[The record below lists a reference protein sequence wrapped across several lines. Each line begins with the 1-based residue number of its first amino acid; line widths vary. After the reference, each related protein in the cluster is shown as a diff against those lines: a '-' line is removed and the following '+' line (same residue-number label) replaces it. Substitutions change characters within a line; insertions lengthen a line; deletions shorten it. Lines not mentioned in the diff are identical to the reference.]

1 MKIKTGNI
9 LTGILVICV
18 VIVTFLF
25 LRKEFAGKTEISY
38 KVVDNWE
45 ELIPADEREKGSISK
60 AYLIEFFD
68 YECPYCN
75 VVDTVLDSIQS
86 KYDAKI
92 KIVRYHFPLNM
103 HPSAYKAAIAAECA
117 RDQGMFESYHKE
129 LMKNQYRLSS
139 IDFNDIA
146 ILIGIKDLNKFQM
159 CIDNEE
165 PAGVISRNVQ
175 LAKRIGVNGT
185 PTLIINNKMIS
196 GVIEVDEIDRII
208 KNIF

>member
-1 MKIKTGNI
+1 MKIKTENI

-38 KVVDNWE
+38 TIVDNWK
-45 ELIPADEREKGSISK
+45 ELIPADERENGSISK

-68 YECPYCN
+68 YECPYCS

-92 KIVRYHFPLNM
+92 KIIRYHFPLNM

-117 RDQGMFESYHKE
+117 RDQGMFASYHKE
-129 LMKNQYRLSS
+129 LMTNQFRLSS

-185 PTLIINNKMIS
+185 PTLIINDKMIS
-196 GVIEVDEIDRII
+196 GVIDADEIDKII